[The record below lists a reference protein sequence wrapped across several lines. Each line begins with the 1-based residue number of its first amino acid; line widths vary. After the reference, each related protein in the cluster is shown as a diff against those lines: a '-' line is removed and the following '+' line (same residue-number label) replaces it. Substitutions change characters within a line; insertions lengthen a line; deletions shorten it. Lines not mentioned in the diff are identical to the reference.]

1 MDDMRE
7 RIERKADE
15 ADPTPDPGWEKMEQA
30 GEQARQQF
38 EQSGALND
46 TSPTPH
52 QDVPQ
57 DEQLQR
63 PVGTESDSY

>member
-1 MDDMRE
+1 MRE
-7 RIERKADE
+7 RIERKASE
-15 ADPTPDPGWEKMEQA
+15 ADPIPDPGWDKMEQA

-52 QDVPQ
+52 EDVPQ
-57 DEQLQR
+57 GERLQR
-63 PVGTESDSY
+63 PVGTESESY